1 MVVAHPDDETLWGG
15 HQIAKD
21 PPQSWHVIC
30 CTTPSEGDRVT
41 RFHDALKILGA
52 TGEVLS
58 IPDKSTPMTLEERG
72 IVKQVVRKRVRET
85 NFRELV
91 THGPLGEYGHP
102 RHVELSNLVTE
113 EFRDIV
119 NVKWFTLS
127 SSNREWPQ
135 GRHLRALEEYFGN
148 IPSSLQSYT
157 YLNKSSTAST
167 RLERVKQD
175 FISMFSNLTQKGLR
189 EVSKSDLVHIE
200 LSSYAQICSPL
211 ELSEIQTQTE
221 SGQKCRPGLVFESN
235 PSMFREYDDRRYLI
249 LEHLPTCHGATLS
262 VGCHEFNSLDYMAV
276 GSPSDFVTVELD
288 PKYSKY
294 GSRFHHIVGDFLDLD
309 EARRFDDIIL
319 FGVLGIP
326 SDPRVTPDNYTLYE
340 RFEEVVSKVDRL
352 LKPGGRVLIGP
363 DLQLDRK
370 GKGNL
375 ELLWD
380 QRISSSE
387 TLKFG
392 YETTFRMRT
401 RTNAII
407 VLRKFS
413 DR

>member
-30 CTTPSEGDRVT
+30 CTTPKEGDRVI
-41 RFHDALKILGA
+41 RFHDALKIMGA

-58 IPDKSTPMTLEERG
+58 IPDRSTPMTSEERR
-72 IVKQVVRKRVRET
+72 IVKQVVGKRIRDDQLS
-85 NFRELV
+85 ELV

-119 NVKWFTLS
+119 NVKWFTFS
-127 SSNREWPQ
+127 SSKRERPQ

-148 IPSSLQSYT
+148 IPTSLQSYS
-157 YLNKSSTAST
+157 YLNNSSTATT
-167 RLERVKQD
+167 RLQRVKQD
-175 FISMFSNLTQKGLR
+175 FISMLSNLTQKGLR
-189 EVSKSDLVHIE
+189 EVSKSDLIHIE
-200 LSSYAQICSPL
+200 LSSYAQICTPL
-211 ELSEIQTQTE
+211 ELSEIQTHRE
-221 SGQKCRPGLVFESN
+221 SEEKCRPGLVFESD

-262 VGCHEFNSLDYMAV
+262 VGCHEFNSLDYLAV

-288 PKYSKY
+288 PKYSEY
-294 GSRFHHIVGDFLDLD
+294 GSKFHHIVGDFLDLD
-309 EARRFDDIIL
+309 ESNRFDDIIL

-326 SDPRVTPDNYTLYE
+326 SDPRVTPDEYTLYE
-340 RFEEVVSKVDRL
+340 RFEEVVDKVDRL
-352 LKPGGRVLIGP
+352 LKPGGRVLFGP

-370 GKGNL
+370 GKGDL
-375 ELLWD
+375 ELLWE
-380 QRISSSE
+380 QRIRSSE

-407 VLRKFS
+407 VLKKFS
-413 DR
+413 ER